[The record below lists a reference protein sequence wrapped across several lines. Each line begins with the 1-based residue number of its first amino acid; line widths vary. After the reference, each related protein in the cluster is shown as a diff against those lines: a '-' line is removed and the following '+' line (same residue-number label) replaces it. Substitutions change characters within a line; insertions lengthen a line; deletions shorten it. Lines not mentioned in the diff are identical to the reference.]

1 MNPFL
6 QWPLGWAATSL
17 YNNSKAKPVVDDWTS
32 SLAGLLGIGSADA
45 ADDTTTPPTN
55 PVMQQVAT
63 PTVSTPIPEKQ
74 MFANEFGTTA
84 DYVDP
89 AQGNWMAKG
98 YDPSIPLPPLAQSVS
113 PSTFVVAQDAT
124 NQSSLLGDGTPQNGT
139 QTNTDNND
147 KKDPGFFGGLL
158 DSFSNKDWGAAL
170 TNPLFVMG
178 ANLLANS
185 TYDPTKQDAW
195 SAIGAGAKGG
205 ISDLAALQK
214 IKADKAA
221 KNSFQ
226 KVMLGVPGQE
236 PRNGFFDPTS
246 GRYYYANGQV
256 APDNARI
263 YSMNAQGTADELGLT
278 TSSKSKFEQGLTSGQ
293 HLQTSLGRMT
303 NILDKDPGVVGI
315 KGNVRQSI
323 EGLFGQSE
331 VFRPILDQY
340 VDAKTVAEYKDLGKT
355 IVGQVS
361 GLIQDDPGRKSD
373 KDIQMA
379 MEYLATDS
387 WMTSPLQARSAINIL
402 QRVVEEKNAEYARQ
416 LGVDPK
422 EAKDPAQP
430 SSQPPKEFTD
440 KLKKGV
446 HTKAKNGQ
454 VWTLD
459 ENGNP
464 MQVK

>member
-124 NQSSLLGDGTPQNGT
+124 NQSSLLGDGTPQNGA

-214 IKADKAA
+214 IKADKTA

-278 TSSKSKFEQGLTSGQ
+278 KPTKTSEEKKYISRL
-293 HLQTSLGRMT
+293 SLGREIGRMQS
-303 NILDKDPGVVGI
+303 LLKSDPGVVGI
-315 KGNVRQSI
+315 SGNLRSI
-323 EGLFGQSE
+323 MESTLGQFESLQGAVDWVADPKSVDE
-331 VFRPILDQY
+331 FRSLS
-340 VDAKTVAEYKDLGKT
+340 KS
-355 IVGQVS
+355 IVGQVAS
-361 GLIQDDPGRKSD
+361 LIQDDEGRKSD

-379 MEYLATDS
+379 LDVLRSES
-387 WMTSPLQARSAINIL
+387 WMTSPRQAETALKVLSRKIGEMQAETAERLGMRSDPVTNLPIPTTAEQYEAL
-402 QRVVEEKNAEYARQ
+402 PPGAEYI
-416 LGVDPK
+416 DPTGTTRTK
-422 EAKDPAQP
+422 GSSKTAK
-430 SSQPPKEFTD
+430 
-440 KLKKGV
+440 
-446 HTKAKNGQ
+446 
-454 VWTLD
+454 
-459 ENGNP
+459 
-464 MQVK
+464 